1 LASVSVFEAPVS
13 DKEVSVLVMSYV
25 PDPIPRIVERL
36 VLVVSCPETFGPVM
50 ERIVPALDVG
60 DSEITK
66 RKARSA

>member
-1 LASVSVFEAPVS
+1 
-13 DKEVSVLVMSYV
+13 MSYV